1 MTTTLEITTNPA
13 VQTAGQTQNSGL
25 SVARDGLKND
35 TLLDQL
41 ESVISSAN
49 SQTLV
54 SGDSSNSAVTVR
66 ISKEAIMKLITTLRN
81 TSIVGTQ
88 VMTACVNQ
96 LTQVLDDS
104 SEELVDLNRG
114 NVSALAT
121 TAHELE
127 EIQSI
132 NTDLACKGRLAFLP
146 AAGTEYVSHADPST
160 FTSVVNNLN
169 IDYGNDTGT
178 RLLKE
183 VVSKVPTDVGLSPKS
198 TTIREGNISLDSM
211 AAVRP
216 VMQNHGQDSVTDRY
230 LESADAFSSCDA
242 AITPL
247 ASMGQLLKLAE
258 DKGMVQSS
266 PYPIPKLIVTKNDQ
280 GYVTNVELDTFEP
293 ITAEEIDSLDMTKSL
308 VDQDWSAVRYSD
320 NTRTTQQMKFDINNW
335 RDIPDDITRASGV
348 LVMVPSNR
356 IVSGATARGILS
368 GMSKLWNTFKNYT
381 GASNANVASL
391 IGQGASL
398 AGNLI
403 GGTTGATIAQVGNF
417 VSEGAAAFS
426 NTSVQPNLCAK
437 WMFLNGV
444 PNLTRLAYNSKSR
457 DTVSS
462 MTTATAVERFSRDFS
477 DDQASS
483 ATRRILSNGNY
494 RQVRVIASKYSK

>member
-25 SVARDGLKND
+25 SVARDGLRND

-41 ESVISSAN
+41 ESIISASN
-49 SQTLV
+49 CQTIV

-66 ISKEAIMKLITTLRN
+66 VSKEAIMKVITTLRN
-81 TSIVGTQ
+81 TSIAGTQ
-88 VMTACVNQ
+88 VMSACVNQ
-96 LTQVLDDS
+96 LTQALDNS
-104 SEELVDLNRG
+104 QEELVELNRG

-146 AAGTEYVSHADPST
+146 AAGPEYVSHPDPST

-183 VVSKVPTDVGLSPKS
+183 VTNKVPTDVGLSPKS
-198 TTIREGNISLDSM
+198 TTVREGSISLDSM

-242 AITPL
+242 AVTPL
-247 ASMGQLLKLAE
+247 ANMGQLFKLAE

-266 PYPIPKLIVTKNDQ
+266 PYQTPNLIVTKNEQ
-280 GYVTNVELDTFEP
+280 GYVTDVKLEILEP
-293 ITAEEIDSLDMTKSL
+293 ITAEETDSLDMTKSL
-308 VDQDWSAVRYSD
+308 VDQDWSAVRYAD
-320 NTRTTQQMKFDINNW
+320 NTRTVEEKKFNITNW
-335 RDIPDDITRASGV
+335 RDIPDDITRSSGV
-348 LVMVPSNR
+348 LVMIPSNR
-356 IVSGATARGILS
+356 VVSGATARGILS
-368 GMSKLWNTFKNYT
+368 GMSKLWNAFKNYT

-417 VSEGAAAFS
+417 VSEGAAAFT
-426 NTSVQPNLCAK
+426 NTSVQPKLCAK
-437 WMFLNGV
+437 WMFLNGT
-444 PNLTRLAYNSKSR
+444 PNLTRLAYNGKSR
-457 DTVSS
+457 ETVSS

-483 ATRRILSNGNY
+483 ATRRMILNGNY